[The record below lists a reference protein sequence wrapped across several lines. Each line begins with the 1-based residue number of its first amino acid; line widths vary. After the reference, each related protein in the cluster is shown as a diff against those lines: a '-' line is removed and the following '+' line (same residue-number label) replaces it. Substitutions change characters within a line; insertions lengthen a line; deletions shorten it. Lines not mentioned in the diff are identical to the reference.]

1 MAGAALLF
9 PATVIA
15 AACVVLSGGASA
27 APPGR
32 VFVVGGDGP
41 RGWSQ
46 PTGTDETYN
55 HWASRNR
62 FHIGDFLDFKYAKN
76 DSVVVVSR
84 ADYKLCSADKPVQRF
99 DDGADVRFRLDR
111 NGNFYFISGA
121 PGHCKAGQRMT
132 VRVMADHAAK
142 GAAGGDSPAGAPSP
156 DGDGDDEDD
165 SGGSYRTPG
174 YGYSSESPPTPPHG
188 NTSAAAAVSPSRGGG
203 GGGGYH
209 RVAGVAAAALLVL
222 A

>member
-62 FHIGDFLDFKYAKN
+62 FHIGDFL
-76 DSVVVVSR
+76 
-84 ADYKLCSADKPVQRF
+84 
-99 DDGADVRFRLDR
+99 GEIDR
-111 NGNFYFISGA
+111 SIAISITYCLL
-121 PGHCKAGQRMT
+121 HCIR
-132 VRVMADHAAK
+132 R
-142 GAAGGDSPAGAPSP
+142 PWW
-156 DGDGDDEDD
+156 
-165 SGGSYRTPG
+165 
-174 YGYSSESPPTPPHG
+174 
-188 NTSAAAAVSPSRGGG
+188 
-203 GGGGYH
+203 
-209 RVAGVAAAALLVL
+209 
-222 A
+222 

>member
-62 FHIGDFLDFKYAKN
+62 FHIGDFLGEID
-76 DSVVVVSR
+76 
-84 ADYKLCSADKPVQRF
+84 
-99 DDGADVRFRLDR
+99 
-111 NGNFYFISGA
+111 
-121 PGHCKAGQRMT
+121 
-132 VRVMADHAAK
+132 
-142 GAAGGDSPAGAPSP
+142 
-156 DGDGDDEDD
+156 
-165 SGGSYRTPG
+165 
-174 YGYSSESPPTPPHG
+174 
-188 NTSAAAAVSPSRGGG
+188 
-203 GGGGYH
+203 
-209 RVAGVAAAALLVL
+209 
-222 A
+222 